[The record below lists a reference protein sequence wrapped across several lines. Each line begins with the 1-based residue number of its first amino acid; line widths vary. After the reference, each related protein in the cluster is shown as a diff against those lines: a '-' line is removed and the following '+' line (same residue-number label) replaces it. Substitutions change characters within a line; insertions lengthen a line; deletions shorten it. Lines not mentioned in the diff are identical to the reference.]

1 MAIIPKKKSV
11 IPIPVKSTD
20 MDTISMAISTKDKS
34 SLCYFQTIDGK
45 FYLISGNCIIKK
57 VTKI

>member
-1 MAIIPKKKSV
+1 MAIVAKKKSI

-20 MDTISMAISTKDKS
+20 MDTISSAISTKDKT

-45 FYLISGNCIIKK
+45 FYLITGNCIIKK
-57 VTKI
+57 VTKL